1 MAAIARSNLQRHQFM
16 SNDTVAA
23 ASGTR
28 HGRFEP
34 ILSQA
39 RFEGLKAIFD
49 RLSPDREVLYARIM
63 ETNSY
68 EQLLARLGH
77 KLVLARAIHI
87 QDCYSRLG
95 QDGGIKAVL
104 PYHDIPTQSSL
115 PTLLNFDSSLTTT
128 PKAAAF
134 FDALLSELKKLLA
147 AQA

>member
-1 MAAIARSNLQRHQFM
+1 M
-16 SNDTVAA
+16 SNDTLAA
-23 ASGTR
+23 GRGTR
-28 HGRFEP
+28 RERFEP

-49 RLSPDREVLYARIM
+49 RLSHDRDLLYAGIL

-68 EQLLARLGH
+68 EQLMARLGH

-134 FDALLSELKKLLA
+134 FDALLTEFKKLLT